1 MIPTMKFWKRQ
12 NYRDSK
18 KISVCQGTVE
28 RGRQIGRAERIFRTL
43 TIFCM
48 TVIIFCMTPQ

>member
-48 TVIIFCMTPQ
+48 TLIIFCMTPQ